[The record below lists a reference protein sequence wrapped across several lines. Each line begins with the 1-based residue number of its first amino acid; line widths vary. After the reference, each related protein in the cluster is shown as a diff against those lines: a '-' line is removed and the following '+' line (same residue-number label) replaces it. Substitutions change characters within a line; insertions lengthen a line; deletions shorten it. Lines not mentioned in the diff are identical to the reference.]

1 RDYYEMLHASQSPTK
16 DLIEKS
22 LTALSGALKQ
32 QGLDQTLLINYI
44 AEIIRFVENVGL
56 GFEFG
61 REYIDRAIDVY
72 RRANAPLI
80 DLYLA
85 KAGLL
90 GLDRL
95 ENPEQEI
102 TLLEARRYP
111 GTTSDVEVLLS
122 VLIRVDECYS
132 SVSHYEKA

>member
-1 RDYYEMLHASQSPTK
+1 MVEVQDIQDTIGQVRTGYRMFPGKARSFEIVLRDYYEMLHTSQSPTK

-95 ENPEQEI
+95 ENPERE
-102 TLLEARRYP
+102 
-111 GTTSDVEVLLS
+111 
-122 VLIRVDECYS
+122 
-132 SVSHYEKA
+132 